1 MLWTI
6 NSTLVPGYGQYSDM
20 NVFMKG
26 YSFLQLSHINN
37 SDYLTKKQ
45 KEEIRDFFFWHFLY
59 THPVNEETL
68 EAFSFRGQD
77 LFYSDA
83 NVKVSDY
90 FRLYHDFYI
99 ERYSSYKDKLE
110 VKPQDIEQ
118 FKYLTLDLI
127 KVIEGKSKKLK
138 LPDDEELSIIL
149 NYVNNIDFFLKS
161 YYSDRESIFR
171 LLKNALL
178 RSDEDSYQNY
188 IFSVF
193 IQNYVC
199 YILNFDFDEMKYLVD
214 YFNEDIDTYNN
225 IIKRIHSDAIF
236 IDRLVYLK
244 KVDVLSYDTFFM
256 ALDEN
261 RKR

>member
-6 NSTLVPGYGQYSDM
+6 NST
-20 NVFMKG
+20 
-26 YSFLQLSHINN
+26 
-37 SDYLTKKQ
+37 YLTKKQ

-127 KVIEGKSKKLK
+127 TVIEGKSKKLQ
-138 LPDDEELSIIL
+138 LPDNEQSRIIL
-149 NYVNNIDFFLKS
+149 SYINDIDFFLKS
-161 YYSDRESIFR
+161 YYSDRESIFK
-171 LLKNALL
+171 LFKSALL

-199 YILNFDFDEMKYLVD
+199 YILNFDFDEVKYLAD
-214 YFNEDIDTYNN
+214 YFNEDIYTYNN

-236 IDRLVYLK
+236 MDRIVYLK
-244 KVDVLSYDTFFM
+244 KVDVLSYYAFFM
-256 ALDEN
+256 VLDAY
-261 RKR
+261 RKECYRKK